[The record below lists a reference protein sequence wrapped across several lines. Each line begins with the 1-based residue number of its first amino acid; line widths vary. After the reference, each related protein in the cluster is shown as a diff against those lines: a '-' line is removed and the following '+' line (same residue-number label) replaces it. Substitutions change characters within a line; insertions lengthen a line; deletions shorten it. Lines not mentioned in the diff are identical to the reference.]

1 MKQSPDL
8 ENFLKTSIQKNV
20 TIERKQQ
27 NQTIWHWL
35 LLILF
40 GLLTFGSL
48 TQQLLLIGLFTL
60 IAAIVKGPLIDRK
73 STRLNSSHEIPSRMP
88 SSA

>member
-60 IAAIVKGPLIDRK
+60 IAAIVKGPLMLVWGTIYL
-73 STRLNSSHEIPSRMP
+73 SLIHI
-88 SSA
+88 

>member
-48 TQQLLLIGLFTL
+48 TQQLLLIARLGNHLFG
-60 IAAIVKGPLIDRK
+60 VSGFV
-73 STRLNSSHEIPSRMP
+73 STFRFSPIFTFFYN
-88 SSA
+88 

>member
-27 NQTIWHWL
+27 NQTIWHWQ

-48 TQQLLLIGLFTL
+48 TQQLLLIGLVTL
-60 IAAIVKGPLIDRK
+60 IAAIVKGPLMLVWGTIY
-73 STRLNSSHEIPSRMP
+73 S
-88 SSA
+88 

>member
-40 GLLTFGSL
+40 GLLTFDTAVTPNWL
-48 TQQLLLIGLFTL
+48 VYTYC
-60 IAAIVKGPLIDRK
+60 RYC
-73 STRLNSSHEIPSRMP
+73 
-88 SSA
+88 

>member
-8 ENFLKTSIQKNV
+8 ENFLKPLSKNV

-48 TQQLLLIGLFTL
+48 TQQL
-60 IAAIVKGPLIDRK
+60 P
-73 STRLNSSHEIPSRMP
+73 
-88 SSA
+88 